1 MSDEDPEIG
10 SVSEEAAKLVG
21 ALSDW
26 AKDQGGD
33 AASGLGGSLAG
44 LADLAREVETHV
56 GGENC
61 TYCPLCRLIGVVR
74 GTSPE
79 VRGHLAT
86 ATTALIQAA
95 ASALAT
101 QVPPEAQH
109 RSEPVQRIELDDEE
123 NAATSDEWE

>member
-1 MSDEDPEIG
+1 MTEEEPEVG
-10 SVSEEAAKLVG
+10 SVAEEAAKLVG

-26 AKDQGGD
+26 AKEQGGG
-33 AASGLGGSLAG
+33 AGSGLGGSLTG
-44 LADLAREVETHV
+44 LVDLAREVESHV

-61 TYCPLCRLIGVVR
+61 TYCPLCRAIGVLR
-74 GTSPE
+74 AASPE

-101 QVPPEAQH
+101 SVPADRQQPG
-109 RSEPVQRIELDDEE
+109 SPVQPIDLDDET
-123 NAATSDEWE
+123 AWGDED